1 MAAQEHPDG
10 TKEGL
15 MAWVWL
21 AIAGAMEV
29 AWAVGLKHPGAM
41 SRPLVATA
49 VVAAMGASLYFLWL
63 AMRTL
68 PLGTSYAVWTGI
80 GTLGTVALGVA
91 LYGESTAPARLAF
104 LALIVIGIAG
114 LYWVTE

>member
-1 MAAQEHPDG
+1 
-10 TKEGL
+10 

-41 SRPLVATA
+41 SRPWIATA

-80 GTLGTVALGVA
+80 GTLGSVIFGIA
-91 LYGESTAPARLAF
+91 LYGESMAPARLGF
-104 LALIVIGIAG
+104 VALIFIGISG
-114 LYWVTE
+114 LYWVTK